1 MIKLAQ
7 LLFILLI
14 SLPTLA
20 YVPSVESIF
29 RHGNNPEVTSNA
41 LMLAAKVTAVN
52 PFLEKNE
59 QQQGE
64 SMWVKWV
71 YNVTPQGKLKLTQ
84 LIYRSAAMT
93 EASLIDKAF
102 ISELIPQIFVGD
114 SPEKTER
121 GLLLSLFNSMLIN
134 DGSFMVEFL
143 KNRGEP
149 VKLNAEII
157 NQEKKLLLSR
167 YRAWLIRTKGGRA
180 DGSEESPMVPLN
192 AVEKEKVESILS
204 SPMYEQS
211 PHISLSRYQG
221 APAWQIKTENFEGW
235 VSDENRYIR
244 QLSLKAG
251 AYETEIQ
258 CRDHIL
264 YNGTHSLPRQI
275 LIKSQQDL
283 YWQLDVITLK
293 HFSETSTDLL
303 ARLRRYDQIL
313 QQNRVQIARPAFLF

>member
-1 MIKLAQ
+1 MI
-7 LLFILLI
+7 LI
-14 SLPTLA
+14 FSKSVLA

-29 RHGNNPEVTSNA
+29 RHGNNPEVTTNA
-41 LMLAAKVTAVN
+41 LMLAAKISAVN

-71 YNVTPQGKLKLTQ
+71 YNITPQGKLKLTQ

-93 EASLIDKAF
+93 EASLIDKTF
-102 ISELIPQIFVGD
+102 ISELTPQIFAGD
-114 SPEKTER
+114 SPEKIER

-157 NQEKKLLLSR
+157 NQEKRSILSR
-167 YRAWLIRTKGGRA
+167 YKAWLIKKKGGRIER
-180 DGSEESPMVPLN
+180 SEESPLLPLN

-211 PHISLSRYQG
+211 PYISLSRYQG
-221 APAWQIKTENFEGW
+221 SPAWHVKTENFEGW
-235 VSDENRYIR
+235 VSDETRFIR
-244 QLSLKAG
+244 HLGLKSG
-251 AYETEIQ
+251 AFETEIQ

-264 YNGTHSLPRQI
+264 FNGTHSLPRQI
-275 LIKSQQDL
+275 LIKSQQDI
-283 YWQLDVITLK
+283 YWQIDIITLK
-293 HFSETSTDLL
+293 HFSETTTDLL
-303 ARLRRYDQIL
+303 ARLRQYDQIL
-313 QQNRVQIARPAFLF
+313 QQNRVQITRPAFLY